1 MTTIIIRKNKDGAI
15 TGRCDARC
23 YNAKGKKCK
32 CVCGGTNHGK
42 GINFAILATSRRN
55 KFLQKLNKASQLC
68 IKQGQLQLFKEVK
81 L

>member
-23 YNAKGKKCK
+23 YNAKGKKCN
-32 CVCGGTNHGK
+32 CVCGGVNHGK
-42 GINFAILATSRRN
+42 GINEAILFTSQY
-55 KFLQKLNKASQLC
+55 FDVLQDLDKETYIYL
-68 IKQGQLQLFKEVK
+68 KQGQLQLFEEVN

>member
-23 YNAKGKKCK
+23 YGAKGKKCK
-32 CVCGGTNHGK
+32 CVCGGFNHGMGK
-42 GINFAILATSRRN
+42 NGAILITRTLFKDIEN
-55 KFLQKLNKASQLC
+55 LNEASEIF
-68 IKQGQLQLFKEVK
+68 IKQGQLQLFEEVN